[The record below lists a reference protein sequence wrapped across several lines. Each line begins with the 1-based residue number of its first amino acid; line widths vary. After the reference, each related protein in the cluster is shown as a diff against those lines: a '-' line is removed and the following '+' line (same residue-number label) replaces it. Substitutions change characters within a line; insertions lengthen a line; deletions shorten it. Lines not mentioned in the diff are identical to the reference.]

1 MVKIAILG
9 SENSH
14 CAGFAS
20 VLAPR
25 DGEKRFPDIELIG
38 VAGDEAS
45 NRAITDK
52 YDVPRASTDPAA
64 FVGEADAVMITA
76 RHGGVHLP
84 YALPYIR
91 DGARLWIDK
100 PITASVEDA
109 RELVRL
115 AHEKHLL
122 LCGGSSLAG
131 AEGTVRMKKLV
142 LEKGEAVTGGHVTAP
157 VNLVNDYGNF
167 WFYSQHLVQM
177 VTEVFGQNI
186 VSVKAERK
194 GEGVPAVFR
203 YPDFDVTAYFGTG
216 YSVTVYLG
224 GHGVAC
230 ERIDLGGEYFMPELC
245 ELADML
251 REGKVRQTPEELV
264 YPVFIIDALIRS
276 MESGGAETV
285 PETL

>member
-1 MVKIAILG
+1 MFKIAILG

-20 VLAPR
+20 VLAPKE
-25 DGEKRFPDIELIG
+25 GEKRFPDIALVG

-45 NRAITDK
+45 NKAVTDK
-52 YDVPRASTDPAA
+52 YDVPVTTTNAA
-64 FVGEADAVMITA
+64 DFAGKVDAVMITA
-76 RHGGVHLP
+76 RHGGLHLP
-84 YALPYIR
+84 YAMPYIH
-91 DGARLWIDK
+91 DGAKLWIDK
-100 PITASVEDA
+100 PITASVADA

-115 AHEKHLL
+115 AHEKNLL

-142 LEKGEAVTGGHVTAP
+142 REKGAAVTGGHVTAP

-167 WFYSQHLVQM
+167 WFYSQHLTQM
-177 VTEVFGQNI
+177 VTEVFGQDI
-186 VSVKAERK
+186 VSVEAKRK
-194 GEGVPAVFR
+194 GDGVGAVFH
-203 YPDFDVTAYFGTG
+203 YPAFDVTAYFGTG
-216 YSVTVYLG
+216 YSITVYLG
-224 GHGVAC
+224 GYGVAC
-230 ERIDLGGEYFMPELC
+230 EKIDLGGEYFLPELC

-276 MESGGAETV
+276 MEAGGVETV
-285 PETL
+285 PESI

>member
-1 MVKIAILG
+1 MYKIAILG

-25 DGEKRFPDIELIG
+25 EGEKRFPDIELVG

-45 NRAITDK
+45 NKAITDK
-52 YDVPRASTDPAA
+52 YDVSLASEDAAA
-64 FVGEADAVMITA
+64 FAGAVDAVMITA
-76 RHGGVHLP
+76 RHGGRHLP
-84 YALPYIR
+84 FALPYIR
-91 DGARLWIDK
+91 EGAKLWVDK
-100 PITASVEDA
+100 PITASVGDA

-115 AHEKHLL
+115 AHEKKLL

-131 AEGTVRMKKLV
+131 AEGTVRMKDLV
-142 LEKGEAVTGGHVTAP
+142 REKGKAVTGGHVTAP

-186 VSVKAERK
+186 VSVEAKRK
-194 GEGVPAVFR
+194 GEGVPAVFH

-216 YSVTVYLG
+216 YSITVYLG
-224 GHGVAC
+224 GYGAAC
-230 ERIDLGGEYFMPELC
+230 EKIDLGGEYFMPELS
-245 ELADML
+245 EFAEML
-251 REGKVRQTPEELV
+251 RHGTVCQTPEELV

-276 MESGGAETV
+276 MEADGAETV
-285 PETL
+285 PQSL